1 MGRNHSDP
9 TRGDTRGATTA
20 AGLTDDQLYRA
31 LAATDR
37 RRVLYS
43 LLTTGPASP
52 DQLATL
58 LAGWQATDS
67 GRLVTAADRDR
78 RLTELVHVHLPLL
91 EDAGLVDR
99 DEVADT
105 VEIGALDPAV
115 ANIVRESVGAG
126 SKSRG

>member
-1 MGRNHSDP
+1 M
-9 TRGDTRGATTA
+9 A
-20 AGLTDDQLYRA
+20 AGLADDELYRA

-58 LAGWQATDS
+58 LAGWQSTDS

-91 EDAGLVDR
+91 DR
-99 DEVADT
+99 K
-105 VEIGALDPAV
+105 
-115 ANIVRESVGAG
+115 SVV
-126 SKSRG
+126 